1 MLIELEEQKSEKDE
15 NLINLVLKT
24 DKDLIAK
31 NLELKEEV
39 PKIVNILNKKLTL

>member
-39 PKIVNILNKKLTL
+39 PKIVNI

>member
-31 NLELKEEV
+31 NLEFKEEN
-39 PKIVNILNKKLTL
+39 PKIVNI

>member
-24 DKDLIAK
+24 DKDSIAK
-31 NLELKEEV
+31 NLEFKEEV
-39 PKIVNILNKKLTL
+39 PKIVNI